1 MTDDKEERR
10 EYRKNL
16 LWACSVDSDAV
27 ANRITELEL
36 RIIELEAD
44 YAKLIN
50 HTDPDYVIGLQ
61 LRIKELEVMAARYS
75 ALLEE
80 TDRQKARIKELEE
93 ELGLPSNSS
102 SAETEVYNRK
112 QRTMLRVVE
121 GKRSL
126 KSKVARK

>member
-36 RIIELEAD
+36 RIEELNAD

-61 LRIKELEVMAARYS
+61 HRIKEFERWKPSCFGVGPYAPCERNDHLPKGCKECPAHKKPAPIIAKER
-75 ALLEE
+75 ANKH
-80 TDRQKARIKELEE
+80 TDDK
-93 ELGLPSNSS
+93 P
-102 SAETEVYNRK
+102 
-112 QRTMLRVVE
+112 E
-121 GKRSL
+121 G
-126 KSKVARK
+126 